1 MLTFFLWLYKNCKL
15 VKYRI
20 LKSRA
25 EFIGGTGG
33 ALHPD
38 LELKGLKVP
47 SLLFLKQ
54 LFFSNQVNFLVK
66 TNK

>member
-1 MLTFFLWLYKNCKL
+1 MLAILLWLYKNCKL

-20 LKSRA
+20 LRSRVG
-25 EFIGGTGG
+25 FIGGTGG
-33 ALHPD
+33 ALRPD

-47 SLLFLKQ
+47 LLLFLKQ
-54 LFFSNQVNFLVK
+54 LFFSNQVNCLVK